1 MGLIERR
8 DSVQTITVDTST
20 TTSTSIDLR
29 NASGAIVQFGTGE
42 DPGSA
47 VEVWVSDDN
56 ATFYRLQ
63 DKTGAAAVNWGNVA
77 AETAVPLPD
86 ESFSAHY
93 VRLVGGTKA
102 AATVM
107 LKG

>member
-8 DSVQTITVDTST
+8 DSVQTITVDSAVS
-20 TTSTSIDLR
+20 TSTSIDLR

-42 DPGSA
+42 DPGTS
-47 VEVWVSDDN
+47 VQVWVSDDN
-56 ATFYRLQ
+56 VTFYRLQ
-63 DKTGAAAVNWGNVA
+63 DKTGAASVNWVDVA

-93 VRLVGGTKA
+93 VRLVGTTEA